1 MDKPHYYT
9 DEKNTQIVIALLKAH
24 GIRKVIAN
32 PGVRNISFVG
42 SVQNDPWFEVYSGVD
57 ERHSAYMA
65 VGMAAECGEPVVLS
79 CTQATASRNYLPA
92 MTEAFYRKI
101 PVLAITSMVDERK
114 NGQLHPQTIDL
125 LTPPSDAYRRS
136 FVCRSVKTDTD
147 VHYCA
152 RMINEAILELTR
164 FGGGPVNINLVTSMT
179 NGFHT
184 IQLPTVRKICRWEID
199 SEKSRF
205 PQIKPG
211 TKIAFVLGSR
221 RMPRTKARYEQEKAS
236 VEAFINM
243 YDAVVLTDK
252 TSEYDGINRV
262 DADLLFRQ
270 GCLFKNPDY
279 SSLRPDLIIHIG
291 ETSGAYT
298 PMQCLSWAPVWRVS
312 EDGELR
318 DTNSRL
324 EHVFMMT
331 WSDFCDVFTSKAE
344 KPVDIGYAEA
354 WRNADSEVHSRIPEL
369 PFSHA
374 WIAQRMHSKLPAGS
388 LLHLGI
394 YNALKMWDCFPIDK
408 SIRASS
414 NVGGF
419 GIDGCVSTLIGAS
432 LASPE
437 KLCFGVVGDL
447 AFFYDLN
454 ALGNRHIGKNI
465 RIVLVNNGTGAEF
478 NIYHNPGMQFGE
490 QVNDYIAAGGH
501 NGNQSRQLVRHL
513 AEDLGFLYIAAE
525 SKEKFDDV
533 IMQFLDS
540 KSEQP
545 ILLECFTTPQDES
558 DAQYILDHL
567 VASTVQKSKL
577 TNLAEAAKA
586 IVPQCV
592 KRALKELLRHG

>member
-1 MDKPHYYT
+1 MSDQHFYT

-24 GIRKVIAN
+24 GIHKVIAN

-101 PVLAITSMVDERK
+101 PVLAITSMVDECK
-114 NGQLHPQTIDL
+114 NGQLYPQTVDL
-125 LTPPSDAYRRS
+125 TTPPSDAYRRS
-136 FVCRSVKTDTD
+136 FVCKSVNTETE
-147 VHYCA
+147 VHDCE
-152 RMINEAILELTR
+152 RLINEAILELTR
-164 FGGGPVNINLVTSMT
+164 FGGGPVNINLVTSMAR
-179 NGFHT
+179 GFHAR
-184 IQLPTVRKICRWEID
+184 QLPTVRKICRWELD
-199 SEKSRF
+199 GDKSKF
-205 PQIKPG
+205 PQIRPSS
-211 TKIAFVLGSR
+211 KIAFVLGSR
-221 RMPRTKARYEQEKAS
+221 RMPRGKIRYEQEKAA
-236 VEAFINM
+236 VESFINI

-270 GCLFKNPDY
+270 GGLLKNPTY
-279 SSLRPDLIIHIG
+279 AHLRPDLIVHIG

-298 PMQCLSWAPVWRVS
+298 PMQCLSWAPVWRIS
-312 EDGELR
+312 EDGDLR
-318 DTNSRL
+318 DPSYRL
-324 EHVFMMT
+324 EHVFAMT
-331 WSDFCDVFTSKAE
+331 WSEFCDFYVEKAE
-344 KPVDIGYAEA
+344 RSAHVGYADA
-354 WRNADSEVHSRIPEL
+354 WRKADNDVRARIPEL

-374 WIAQRMHSKLPAGS
+374 WIAQRMHSKLPAGC

-432 LASPE
+432 LASPD
-437 KLCFGVVGDL
+437 KLCIGVVGDL

-454 ALGNRHIGKNI
+454 AIGNRHIGKNV

-490 QVNDYIAAGGH
+490 RVNDYIAAGGH
-501 NGNQSRQLVRHL
+501 NGNQSRQLVRHF
-513 AEDLGFLYIAAE
+513 AEDLGFHYLAAE
-525 SKEKFDDV
+525 GKDAFDNG
-533 IMQFLDS
+533 IQQLLDS
-540 KSEQP
+540 KSARP

-558 DAQYILDHL
+558 DAQYLLDHL
-567 VASTVQKSKL
+567 IVSSVQKSKTL
-577 TNLAEAAKA
+577 NLAASAKA
-586 IVPQCV
+586 MVPQRV
-592 KRALKELLRHG
+592 RRAVKELLRHG

>member
-1 MDKPHYYT
+1 
-9 DEKNTQIVIALLKAH
+9 
-24 GIRKVIAN
+24 
-32 PGVRNISFVG
+32 
-42 SVQNDPWFEVYSGVD
+42 
-57 ERHSAYMA
+57 
-65 VGMAAECGEPVVLS
+65 
-79 CTQATASRNYLPA
+79 
-92 MTEAFYRKI
+92 
-101 PVLAITSMVDERK
+101 
-114 NGQLHPQTIDL
+114 LHPQTIDL

-136 FVCRSVKTDTD
+136 FLCRSVKTDAD
-147 VHYCA
+147 VHDCE
-152 RMINEAILELTR
+152 RIINEAILELTR

-184 IQLPTVRKICRWEID
+184 IQLPIVRKICRWEID
-199 SEKSRF
+199 SDKSRF

-221 RMPRTKARYEQEKAS
+221 RMPREKIRYEQEKAS
-236 VEAFINM
+236 VESFINM
-243 YDAVVLTDK
+243 YDAVVLTDR
-252 TSEYDGINRV
+252 TSEYDGKNRV

-270 GCLFKNPDY
+270 EGLFKNPDY

-318 DTNSRL
+318 DPNSRL
-324 EHVFMMT
+324 EHVFTMT
-331 WSDFCDVFTSKAE
+331 WSEFCDVFSSKAE
-344 KPVDIGYAEA
+344 KPVDIGYAAA
-354 WRNADSEVHSRIPEL
+354 WLNADRKLRSIIPEL

-374 WIAQRMHSKLPAGS
+374 WIAQRMHLMLPVGCR
-388 LLHLGI
+388 LHLGI

-437 KLCFGVVGDL
+437 KLCIGVVGDL

-513 AEDLGFLYIAAE
+513 AEDLGFQYLAAE
-525 SKEKFDDV
+525 DKEKFDDV
-533 IMQFLDS
+533 ILQFLNFDC
-540 KSEQP
+540 EHP
-545 ILLECFTTPQDES
+545 VLLECFTTPQDES

-567 VASTVQKSKL
+567 VASTVQKSKQ
-577 TNLAEAAKA
+577 TNLIEVAKA
-586 IVPQCV
+586 VVPQRV

>member
-1 MDKPHYYT
+1 MSKIHYYT

-136 FVCRSVKTDTD
+136 FVCGLVKTDND
-147 VHYCA
+147 AHDCE

-164 FGGGPVNINLVTSMT
+164 LGGGPVNINLVTSMT

-184 IQLPTVRKICRWEID
+184 EQLPPVRKICRWERD
-199 SEKSRF
+199 SEKSGF

-211 TKIAFVLGSR
+211 AKIAFVLGSR
-221 RMPRTKARYEQEKAS
+221 RMPRGKIRYEQEKAS
-236 VEAFINM
+236 VEAFLNM

-270 GCLFKNPDY
+270 GGLFMNPDY

-298 PMQCLSWAPVWRVS
+298 PMQSLSWAPVWRVS

-318 DTNSRL
+318 DTKYRL
-324 EHVFMMT
+324 EHVFAMT
-331 WSDFCDVFTSKAE
+331 WSEFCEFYVSKAE
-344 KPVDIGYAEA
+344 KPAHIGYSEA
-354 WRNADSEVHSRIPEL
+354 WREADSDVRAKIPEL

-374 WIAQRMHSKLPAGS
+374 WIAQRMHSKLPVGC

-394 YNALKMWDCFPIDK
+394 YNALKMWDCFPTDK

-432 LASPE
+432 LASPD

-454 ALGNRHIGKNI
+454 SIGNRHIGKNV

-490 QVNDYIAAGGH
+490 HVNDYIAAGGH

-513 AEDLGFLYIAAE
+513 AEDLGFRYLAAD
-525 SKEKFDDV
+525 SKERFDEH
-533 IMQFLDS
+533 IQEFLAPGGD
-540 KSEQP
+540 QP
-545 ILLECFTTPQDES
+545 IIFECFTKPKDES
-558 DAQYILDHL
+558 DAQYALDHIYTND
-567 VASTVQKSKL
+567 SSDSSGKPFSKIVRQL
-577 TNLAEAAKA
+577 
-586 IVPQCV
+586 VPQRV
-592 KRALKELLRHG
+592 KRKIKDLIK